1 MLSKAD
7 VRGLLVGVG
16 LAAGLVGV
24 GSSCHQAIQTAPD
37 GSTVTLYANPKS
49 IAAYGGVSVI
59 SALVYDNSGQPAAD
73 GTVVQFFTELGRVEE
88 QGRTNDGV
96 ARVNLVADG
105 RSGVATVYGWVG
117 GGAPPTTTP
126 TATPSNTS
134 VGGSV
139 ALATTE
145 STGST
150 AQIASTAGSSSKV
163 DVTIG
168 SALPKTV
175 VLSADPRNIARDAPR
190 YSVLTATVF
199 DKDGN
204 PIPRVPVVFRLT
216 DGDFTESLESGG
228 QPVFTDNNGQA
239 KDRVFTSVPR
249 DGTEQK
255 VSAVAV
261 VVTDDEK
268 PSNSVEIGINY

>member
-1 MLSKAD
+1 MLSKAN

-105 RSGVATVYGWVG
+105 RSGIAIVYGWVG

-134 VGGSV
+134 VGGSA

-163 DVTIG
+163 EVTIG

-204 PIPRVPVVFRLT
+204 PIARVPVVFRLT
-216 DGDFTESLESGG
+216 DTDFTESLESGG

-239 KDRVFTSVPR
+239 KDRVFTSMPR
-249 DGTEQK
+249 DGTEGK
-255 VSAVAV
+255 VTAVAV
-261 VVTDDEK
+261 VVTDGEK
-268 PSNSVEIGINY
+268 SSNPVEIGINY

>member
-1 MLSKAD
+1 MLSKAN

-37 GSTVTLYANPKS
+37 GSTITLYANPKS

-105 RSGVATVYGWVG
+105 RSGVAKVYGWVG

-134 VGGSV
+134 VGGSA

-145 STGST
+145 STGSA
-150 AQIASTAGSSSKV
+150 AQIASTAGSSDNV
-163 DVTIG
+163 EVTIG

-204 PIPRVPVVFRLT
+204 PIARVPVVFRLT
-216 DGDFTESLESGG
+216 DTDFTESLESGG

-239 KDRVFTSVPR
+239 KDRVFTSMPR
-249 DGTEQK
+249 DGTEGK
-255 VSAVAV
+255 VTAVAV
-261 VVTDDEK
+261 VVTDGEK
-268 PSNSVEIGINY
+268 SSNSVEIGINY